1 MLPGQAPCG
10 KVDRV
15 QVRIRRAEPSDAGSI
30 EAMLREAAQWVD
42 ALGVVMWEEG
52 ELVRPRIDAEV
63 VAGQFVVAEIGHDM
77 AGAIRFQLDDP
88 LFWPDL
94 PPGRSAFVHRLVVRR
109 AFKGRGV
116 SQALLAWA
124 VNRAREEGRDA
135 LRLDCDADRV
145 KLRALYEAFGFIF
158 HSHRQVGPYYVA
170 RYEYLLDGPR

>member
-1 MLPGQAPCG
+1 MHL
-10 KVDRV
+10 
-15 QVRIRRAEPSDAGSI
+15 RIRRAGPTDAGAI

-52 ELVRPRIDAEV
+52 ELDPSHIAAEV
-63 VAGQFVVAEIGHDM
+63 EAGQFVVAEIGGDM

-109 AFKGRGV
+109 AFKGPGI

-124 VNRAREEGRDA
+124 VNEARTEGRDA

-145 KLRALYEAFGFIF
+145 KLRALYEAFGFRL
-158 HSHRQVGPYYVA
+158 HSHRQVGPYYVS
-170 RYEYLLDGPR
+170 RYEYLLEGAR